1 MMERFAKIA
10 LKIKKFL
17 YFLIFRQMKL
27 SSSLMLKMF
36 LCFLMF
42 RKTETPKKF
51 LIFPETETLKNLLY
65 FRKQLSE
72 LKK

>member
-1 MMERFAKIA
+1 
-10 LKIKKFL
+10 
-17 YFLIFRQMKL
+17 MKL
-27 SSSLMLKMF
+27 SSSLILKCF
-36 LCFLMF
+36 FYFLMF

>member
-1 MMERFAKIA
+1 
-10 LKIKKFL
+10 
-17 YFLIFRQMKL
+17 
-27 SSSLMLKMF
+27 
-36 LCFLMF
+36 MF

-51 LIFPETETLKNLLY
+51 LIFPETEILKNLLY

>member
-1 MMERFAKIA
+1 
-10 LKIKKFL
+10 
-17 YFLIFRQMKL
+17 MKL